1 MDVVD
6 QSFDDRLPPLQAA
19 LARTDGV
26 TKRALDHR
34 VHRFALP
41 TLPKQAIQA
50 GVSNEISPRSAFGV
64 HQMTAPANGWNE
76 IIRSHGVT
84 VKARIG

>member
-1 MDVVD
+1 MDGVD
-6 QSFDDRLPPLQAA
+6 QSFADWLPPLPAA

-26 TKRALDHR
+26 TNRARDHR
-34 VHRFALP
+34 GHRFALP

-50 GVSNEISPRSAFGV
+50 GVSDEIRPRAAFGV
-64 HQMTAPANGWNE
+64 HQMTTPPNGWNE
-76 IIRSHGVT
+76 SIRSHGVT

>member
-1 MDVVD
+1 MDGVD
-6 QSFDDRLPPLQAA
+6 QSFADRLPPLQAA
-19 LARTDGV
+19 LASTDGV
-26 TKRALDHR
+26 TNRARNHR

-41 TLPKQAIQA
+41 TLPTQAIQA
-50 GVSNEISPRSAFGV
+50 GVSNEISPRAAFGV
-64 HQMTAPANGWNE
+64 HQMTAPPNGWNE